1 VNTPTSGRSRVPAT
15 YSSRRM
21 ATCWAMAT
29 SLESPCGLPED
40 LVGVTADV
48 RPPPPS
54 DGAAPPG
61 RAKPQVGP
69 VTPGGGSM
77 RRSGGSVPA
86 SRRTALISRE
96 EAQAPAARLYHGL
109 IAPSGAMSSAAPAGY
124 AEQDAIGFR

>member
-1 VNTPTSGRSRVPAT
+1 
-15 YSSRRM
+15 
-21 ATCWAMAT
+21 
-29 SLESPCGLPED
+29 
-40 LVGVTADV
+40 
-48 RPPPPS
+48 
-54 DGAAPPG
+54 
-61 RAKPQVGP
+61 
-69 VTPGGGSM
+69 M